1 MSLLKLPKIDFSK
14 RNRFTKSGLT
24 TLCFFVLIAVIVIV
38 PFSVYAKIG
47 IVVIAA
53 ILFVYLRRG
62 MISFMHGAKL
72 LQLNGPNPYVY
83 EAFEKAL
90 KYGVSLDY
98 KVSIGTIFIQTG
110 KIDRG
115 IEILREVCSD
125 NIQKQEVK
133 NAMISLSMALS
144 AEGKTDEAIDLL
156 ENLVAFGYMDNNLR
170 GNLITY
176 YLFKGRVEDAQD
188 LIDTAD
194 DRFREYPATQDS
206 LGCCRIVRGEWDEAQ
221 EVFDD
226 LVEREVDFPDAYIHA
241 AQVYVHLGDYE
252 KACKLLDSAVELN
265 FPCLGDFS
273 RDYVLDLREGLKT
286 KGEEYGNMMDKNA
299 LLIISGQSFGE

>member
-1 MSLLKLPKIDFSK
+1 MSSYKFPKIDFSK

-24 TLCFFVLIAVIVIV
+24 TLCFFLLIAIIVIV
-38 PFSVYAKIG
+38 PVSIYVKIG
-47 IVVIAA
+47 IVVLAV
-53 ILFVYLRRG
+53 ILFVFLRRG
-62 MISFMHGAKL
+62 MISFMHGAKM
-72 LQLNGPNPYVY
+72 LQLNGPDPHVY

-98 KVSIGTIFIQTG
+98 KTSIGTIFIQTG
-110 KIDRG
+110 RIDRG

-144 AEGKTDEAIDLL
+144 AEGKTDEAIELL
-156 ENLVAFGYMDNNLR
+156 ENLIAFGYMDNNLR

-176 YLFKGRVEDAQD
+176 YLIKGRVEDAQN

-194 DRFREYPATQDS
+194 ERFRDYPATQDS
-206 LGCCRIVRGEWDEAQ
+206 LGCCRIARGEWDEAR
-221 EVFDD
+221 EVLDD

-241 AQVYVHLGDYE
+241 AQVYVHLGDIE
-252 KACKLLDSAVELN
+252 KAVDLLNSAVELK

-286 KGEEYGNMMDKNA
+286 KGEEYGNTMDKNA
-299 LLIISGQSFGE
+299 LLIISGQAFM